1 MGELMPTRKHL
12 CGECFV
18 VELDGEAILAFSAR
32 TLKKAHDLCTK
43 DELSTEV
50 DVFNSRGRPL
60 WRDEADFK
68 VRRAN
73 PDEAAELEKA
83 RSYEIASSEYDG
95 FVFAFLVPL
104 DAGSSD

>member
-1 MGELMPTRKHL
+1 LNSTVKPYWP
-12 CGECFV
+12 
-18 VELDGEAILAFSAR
+18 FSAR

-43 DELSTEV
+43 DWLSTEL

-73 PDEAAELEKA
+73 PMKLLNWKKRDHTKSQATNMTALFSRFLCRLMQA
-83 RSYEIASSEYDG
+83 RPD
-95 FVFAFLVPL
+95 
-104 DAGSSD
+104 